1 MTDLHP
7 VTMKKERITE
17 TDVFEGRPILPL
29 VAKEIL
35 PQVTLNEVLTYPR
48 REAINSSLG

>member
-7 VTMKKERITE
+7 VTTKEERITE